1 MFLQLCAIK
10 WIVVDLLSGHV
21 YSHTAI
27 AFWNTIMRLLF
38 FLIIVVIFTKLQSA
52 LENEQQISRTDPL
65 TGVFNSRSFEKLAQ
79 TELERAKRYHHPLTL
94 VYIDLDNFKAIKM
107 ADNLMYEAKNN
118 GKNKIVHKVI
128 AA

>member
-1 MFLQLCAIK
+1 M
-10 WIVVDLLSGHV
+10 
-21 YSHTAI
+21 
-27 AFWNTIMRLLF
+27 
-38 FLIIVVIFTKLQSA
+38 
-52 LENEQQISRTDPL
+52 
-65 TGVFNSRSFEKLAQ
+65 
-79 TELERAKRYHHPLTL
+79 ELERAKRYHHPLTL